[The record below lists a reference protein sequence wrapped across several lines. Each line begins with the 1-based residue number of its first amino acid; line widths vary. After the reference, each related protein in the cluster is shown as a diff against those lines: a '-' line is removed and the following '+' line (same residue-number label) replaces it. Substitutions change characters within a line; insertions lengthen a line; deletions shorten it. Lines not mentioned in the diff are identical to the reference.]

1 MTKQCYSTTPSWSG
15 LSSSLRLGCLGEDL
29 HDHIHSGGELDVCS
43 CRCTLVLADLARRRT
58 SAQNSCPSSALFR
71 FSHHLAMAASVQST
85 LEGIERRRAQLQEN
99 IEKLQRAL
107 NHWTTWEAEYQMF
120 KEEIEGAD
128 DPSPSQMRTIV
139 HDLEAS
145 LLNEKEVGE
154 LLGKDRSANQV
165 VDLVQRRIDYVQ
177 QNSATVEKQLD
188 TAEKQLAGVDVLLDP
203 GVDNEEGLPMM
214 DIEEE
219 LDEEGNAISSS
230 VNQTGKGAA
239 EVVEALRKAGVQK
252 ADLEKML
259 QGVGQKQT
267 PADQAPQASSSST
280 SVATEVERDPTEP
293 LDVTPPKPEVSESVK
308 KSVSFANEVEVEP
321 SRARAALE
329 KDGYNE
335 DLEAL
340 NFTRGTKVIELDQDD
355 NMVASYPII
364 PQGESPEDAELR
376 RQMLQY
382 GLSEVGQVVAELDLD
397 NPTAEYSDFDD
408 DDDYDDEDEDEED
421 EYGRSTRSVLTD
433 DYRQQMLELEK
444 KLGARMLENIGPQAE
459 DDDAVAQAESVRLL
473 KVQKDDKF
481 DDSISAVKP
490 KAAPSPSGKK
500 GVRFAD
506 DLDISDPPQ
515 PVRAPESSSV
525 PTKSAPTISDVVVE
539 RPVQPFQPPTAPSKP
554 GKVSRFK
561 SARATN
567 QPPQMLPNPQPY
579 EPSPMPTGPAG
590 RTLANTIVE
599 KDMSSAEPAAPDEFD
614 PAVLNR
620 EIQAEY
626 HKARNKFIQ
635 QQGGFKPTE
644 EDEAS
649 PIVEERN
656 GKTKKVSRFMAAKL
670 KAEGM

>member
-1 MTKQCYSTTPSWSG
+1 
-15 LSSSLRLGCLGEDL
+15 
-29 HDHIHSGGELDVCS
+29 
-43 CRCTLVLADLARRRT
+43 
-58 SAQNSCPSSALFR
+58 
-71 FSHHLAMAASVQST
+71 MAASVETT
-85 LEGIERRRAQLQEN
+85 LESIERRRAQLQESV
-99 IEKLQRAL
+99 EKLQRAL
-107 NHWTTWEAEYQMF
+107 NHWTTWEAEYHMF
-120 KEEIEGAD
+120 KEEIETAD
-128 DPSPSQMRTIV
+128 DPSSSQMRTIAQ
-139 HDLEAS
+139 DLAAS
-145 LLNEKEVGE
+145 LLNAKEVDE
-154 LLGKDRSANQV
+154 LLGKDRTANQV

-177 QNSATVEKQLD
+177 QNSATIEKQLD
-188 TAEKQLAGVDVLLDP
+188 AAEKRLAGVDVLLDP

-219 LDEEGNAISSS
+219 LDEEGNAVSSS

-239 EVVEALRKAGVQK
+239 EVVEALRKAGIQK

-259 QGVGQKQT
+259 QGGSGQMSTSQGESSSAQPT
-267 PADQAPQASSSST
+267 QAPAVVEASP
-280 SVATEVERDPTEP
+280 APAEP
-293 LDVTPPKPEVSESVK
+293 SAATPPKAAIKESSAR
-308 KSVSFANEVEVEP
+308 SVSFADKVDVAP
-321 SRARAALE
+321 LSAQAALE

-335 DLEAL
+335 DFEAL
-340 NFTRGTKVIELDQDD
+340 NFTHGTKVIELDQDE

-397 NPTAEYSDFDD
+397 HPTAEFSDFDD
-408 DDDYDDEDEDEED
+408 DDDYDDYTEDEDEDED
-421 EYGRSTRSVLTD
+421 QYGRSTQPGISD

-444 KLGARMLENIGPQAE
+444 KLNARMLENVGPQSEENTAE
-459 DDDAVAQAESVRLL
+459 QAESVRLL

-481 DDSISAVKP
+481 DDTINNAKP
-490 KAAPSPSGKK
+490 KIAASQPGKK

-506 DLDISDPPQ
+506 DLDISEAPA
-515 PVRAPESSSV
+515 PVHAPEPTPP
-525 PTKSAPTISDVVVE
+525 PTKPAPTMSDVVE
-539 RPVQPFQPPTAPSKP
+539 RTVQPSQPPSAPSKP
-554 GKVSRFK
+554 GRVSRFK
-561 SARATN
+561 SARSN
-567 QPPQMLPNPQPY
+567 QPQAPLPNPQVL
-579 EPSPMPTGPAG
+579 SPQPVPTGPAG

-599 KDMSSAEPAAPDEFD
+599 HDPYLSEPAAPDEFD

-670 KAEGM
+670 RAEGM

>member
-1 MTKQCYSTTPSWSG
+1 
-15 LSSSLRLGCLGEDL
+15 
-29 HDHIHSGGELDVCS
+29 
-43 CRCTLVLADLARRRT
+43 
-58 SAQNSCPSSALFR
+58 
-71 FSHHLAMAASVQST
+71 MAASTQST
-85 LEGIERRRAQLQEN
+85 LEGIERRRAQLQDSV
-99 IEKLQRAL
+99 EKLQRAL
-107 NHWTTWEAEYQMF
+107 THWTTWEAEYHMF
-120 KEEIEGAD
+120 KEEIESAH
-128 DPSPSQMRTIV
+128 DPSPSQMRATAQ
-139 HDLEAS
+139 DLQAS
-145 LLNEKEVGE
+145 LLNEKEVDE

-177 QNSATVEKQLD
+177 QNSATIERQLD
-188 TAEKQLAGVDVLLDP
+188 AAEKQLAGVDVLLDP

-219 LDEEGNAISSS
+219 LDEEGNAVSSS

-252 ADLEKML
+252 ADLDKMM
-259 QGVGQKQT
+259 QAVGQGQKQT
-267 PADQAPQASSSST
+267 PVADTVPVPVPASSAPA
-280 SVATEVERDPTEP
+280 VTEAPPIAEAK
-293 LDVTPPKPEVSESVK
+293 LDAPDTTK
-308 KSVSFANEVEVEP
+308 KSVSFAEEVEVEP
-321 SRARAALE
+321 PKARAALE

-335 DLEAL
+335 DLEPL

-355 NMVASYPII
+355 NMVASYPVI

-408 DDDYDDEDEDEED
+408 DYDEEEDEDDEEED
-421 EYGRSTRSVLTD
+421 EYGRSTKPAVTD

-444 KLGARMLENIGPQAE
+444 KLNARMLENVGPRSQ
-459 DDDAVAQAESVRLL
+459 DDNTVEQAESVRLL
-473 KVQKDDKF
+473 KVQKDVKF
-481 DDSISAVKP
+481 DDTISAAMP
-490 KAAPSPSGKK
+490 KTAASQSGKK

-506 DLDISDPPQ
+506 DLDVSG
-515 PVRAPESSSV
+515 PVQAPEASSASS
-525 PTKSAPTISDVVVE
+525 KSTSTMSDVVE
-539 RPVQPFQPPTAPSKP
+539 RPAQPFQAPAPPSKSAR
-554 GKVSRFK
+554 VSRFK

-567 QPPQMLPNPQPY
+567 QPPQMLPNPQIY
-579 EPSPMPTGPAG
+579 EAPPMPTGPAG
-590 RTLANTIVE
+590 RTLANTVVE
-599 KDMSSAEPAAPDEFD
+599 HVPSSSEPSAPDEFD
-614 PAVLNR
+614 PAVVNR

-656 GKTKKVSRFMAAKL
+656 GRTKKVSRFMAAKL
-670 KAEGM
+670 RAEGM